1 MSEQKSSQGEKQR
14 YRSSFGATLLFSG
27 VQFYQIFIRVIKSK
41 FIALFIGPAG
51 MGISSLLHTTAE
63 LISASTNLG
72 LKTSGVKTVSSAYAD
87 NDHATIAKTV
97 TVLRRLIMLTG
108 LIGTAICAIF
118 APLWSNVSFG
128 SDEYVGAFIFVS
140 LLILFEQLNNG
151 ELVLLQ
157 GMRQKKSLA
166 RANVIGQTLSLLWTV
181 PLYYFYGLKAIVWV
195 LVLSPLIAFCISR
208 YYTYK
213 LKLDTAKVTWWETF
227 QIGREMIKL
236 GFFLSLQFMM
246 QHVIVF
252 IIRNFVSA
260 RGGVEEV
267 GLYSAGTAIV
277 TIYLGLVFSAIA
289 TDYYPRLAA
298 TKSNEELSFAVHTQA
313 EISILLFAPL
323 IVAFFVFIKPIIILL
338 YSDKF
343 LPIEGMMYWAVGATL
358 MQAMGWAVSYTLL
371 AKAKPYQF
379 FLNEVLASCYT
390 VPLRLV
396 GYATFGL
403 TGFGIATLIGFSIYL
418 VQVLFVTR
426 RLFQF
431 SYSGTIWRLFF
442 LFNIPVMSTAL
453 LKNFL
458 PTIWGYIAG
467 SLVLI
472 ATTLYMLRQL
482 NQKMGLKALMY
493 KRLKL
498 NRNEIE

>member
-1 MSEQKSSQGEKQR
+1 MPEQLKTQGEKQR
-14 YRSSFGATLLFSG
+14 YRSSLGATLLFSG
-27 VQFYQIFIRVIKSK
+27 VQFYQILIRVIKSK
-41 FIALFIGPAG
+41 FIALFLGPVG

-72 LKTSGVKTVSSAYAD
+72 LKTSGVKTVSAAYGD
-87 NDHATIAKTV
+87 NDHTTIAKTV

-108 LIGTAICAIF
+108 LIGTAICAVF

-128 SDEYVGAFIFVS
+128 NDEYVGAFIFVS

-181 PLYYFYGLKAIVWV
+181 PLYYFYGLNAIVWV

-213 LKLDTAKVTWWETF
+213 LKLDTARVTWRETL

-236 GFFLSLQFMM
+236 GFFLSLQFLM
-246 QHVIVF
+246 QQAIVF

-260 RGGVEEV
+260 RGGVVEV

-298 TKSNEELSFAVHTQA
+298 TKSNEELRTAVHTQA

-390 VPLRLV
+390 VPLTLV
-396 GYATFGL
+396 GYAIYGL
-403 TGFGIATLIGFSIYL
+403 AGFGIATLIGYSIYL
-418 VQVLFVTR
+418 FQVLIITR
-426 RLFQF
+426 RLFKF
-431 SYSGTIWRLFF
+431 SYSRTIWRLFF
-442 LFNIPVMSTAL
+442 LLNIPVMSTAL
-453 LKNFL
+453 LKNYL

-493 KRLKL
+493 KRLK
-498 NRNEIE
+498 RT

>member
-1 MSEQKSSQGEKQR
+1 MPEQFKTQGEKQR
-14 YRSSFGATLLFSG
+14 YQSSLGATLLFSG

-41 FIALFIGPAG
+41 FIALFIGPVG

-72 LKTSGVKTVSSAYAD
+72 LKTSGVKTVSAAYGD
-87 NDHATIAKTV
+87 NDHTTIAKTV

-108 LIGTAICAIF
+108 LIGTAICAVF

-128 SDEYVGAFIFVS
+128 NDEYVGAFIFVS

-181 PLYYFYGLKAIVWV
+181 PLYYFYGLNAIVWV

-213 LKLDTAKVTWWETF
+213 LKLDTARVTWRETF

-236 GFFLSLQFMM
+236 GFFLSLQFLM
-246 QHVIVF
+246 QNAIVF

-260 RGGVEEV
+260 RGGVAEV

-277 TIYLGLVFSAIA
+277 TTYLGLIFSAIA

-298 TKSNEELSFAVHTQA
+298 TKNNEELKAAVHTQA

-323 IVAFFVFIKPIIILL
+323 IVAFFVFIKPVIILL

-379 FLNEVLASCYT
+379 FFNEVLASCYT

-396 GYATFGL
+396 GYAIYGL
-403 TGFGIATLIGFSIYL
+403 AGFGIATLIGYSIYL
-418 VQVLFVTR
+418 VQVLIITR
-426 RLFQF
+426 RLFKF
-431 SYSGTIWRLFF
+431 NYSGFIWQLFF
-442 LFNIPVMSTAL
+442 LLNIPVVLTAL
-453 LKNFL
+453 LKYYL
-458 PTIWGYIAG
+458 PTIWGFVAG

-472 ATTLYMLRQL
+472 ATTIYMLRQL

-493 KRLKL
+493 KRLK
-498 NRNEIE
+498 RVK